1 MIVVVVPDHHLQIT
15 PLGTVGEV
23 RRTSDPKVVGPIEYR
38 LGGGVG
44 GQGVAYEGEQA
55 PRPVILAGK
64 VKFGVAAH
72 TELIYGY
79 KPWGIA
85 APQALIH
92 K

>member
-55 PRPVILAGK
+55 PPSRDPRWESEV
-64 VKFGVAAH
+64 
-72 TELIYGY
+72 
-79 KPWGIA
+79 WGRCA
-85 APQALIH
+85 Y
-92 K
+92 